1 MSKQDLTREALVQD
15 IWDCQAD
22 LQIKTSDLK
31 TLTLMPL
38 TDLRDMR
45 DSLWQSAYPK
55 VGLDA
60 HSRMVFIQ
68 ETSFDWED

>member
-1 MSKQDLTREALVQD
+1 MKIQDLTREALVQD

-31 TLTLMPL
+31 TLTLMPMSQ
-38 TDLRDMR
+38 LRELR
-45 DSLWQSAYPK
+45 DSLWSSAYPH

-60 HSRMVFIQ
+60 QSRMNFIQ
-68 ETSFDWED
+68 ETSFDLEE